1 MSTYSRRL
9 DDLAGQFQVLF
20 LDRLQH
26 IVSSHLARIILDD
39 EPIFEVV
46 HLHRLDTRKPIQG
59 IFDLVRSGVS
69 DEIEAIAH
77 PIEVQRDL
85 ARIGLA
91 PSPSSRAVPG

>member
-1 MSTYSRRL
+1 MISRRL
-9 DDLAGQFQVLF
+9 DDLALEFVF

-26 IVSSHLARIILDD
+26 DLGGHLARVIFDD
-39 EPIFEVV
+39 EPIFRHV
-46 HLHRLDTRKPIQG
+46 HFDLIDTRKPIQG

-85 ARIGLA
+85 TRIGL
-91 PSPSSRAVPG
+91 G